1 MIQDRI
7 RGKGKGKEMLY
18 RMEGETVDEKDD
30 GFREDTPVIRDPRK
44 DKSVKRPMTLRTG
57 KSELVIVKFQVSFYF
72 FCWVVPF
79 LSSRMRGTKRG
90 WRSAYVMTLIHSCYL
105 FLILCTDLLSSNST
119 TKIPPVLH
127 LQLHS

>member
-1 MIQDRI
+1 MQDRI

-18 RMEGETVDEKDD
+18 RMEGETVDEEDG

-44 DKSVKRPMTLRTG
+44 DKGVKRPMTLRSG
-57 KSELVIVKFQVSFYF
+57 KSELVVVKFQVSFKLF

-90 WRSAYVMTLIHSCYL
+90 WRSAYVMKLIHS
-105 FLILCTDLLSSNST
+105 LSIFNSAY
-119 TKIPPVLH
+119 
-127 LQLHS
+127 